1 MSQCLRCSKPCAPTG
16 VFCDECRSLLRNQL
30 QQGPASPDVQQP
42 QGEPLAVASSFS
54 ERPTVEGKSQGQD
67 AEGPVTGPQPIVRD
81 PQTPQP
87 PTLSNY
93 TNIAEQTLSRLNE
106 AARRISQ
113 AKQGRGEHKGRQ
125 YPHASRLAPIR
136 DISADIQ
143 RASTPLPKVSIPGE
157 TTPASGNPSSNGRLP
172 IPGERKPDEIENQA
186 TISTAGQAAKD
197 VELPDLWPWL
207 DTELEDREVD
217 NWANQTD
224 PLLSRHFPDSSE
236 SARIEEEDMRR
247 AAADGISTAPFPTYR
262 RSYRSPR
269 LRTAFIALAILAVLA
284 MIADGIL
291 LSFAF
296 SHSPQVSNVPGG
308 PPALTLSSNQASAGS
323 TLQLIISHF
332 TPSTTVYLTH
342 DIDEAVQTTRDTD
355 YVPLD
360 AQGNARTMII
370 IDDSW
375 GPGFHLLFAE
385 DVQTRYT
392 ASAQLQIVGQG
403 QSRPP
408 RLVLPATTINLGT
421 DYQDANTIQNLT
433 LANGG
438 DGSITWTA
446 SSNSSWLQVSPSQG
460 MFSKSQTIVIA
471 AQRSGLKPGNYTGKL
486 TFSSNVGS
494 AQVIVVQMYVR
505 QLLAKAGPVL
515 SLSPAVLSFTTMDG
529 NTQTLSQTLTISNP
543 GSQTLN
549 WSLAVND
556 STNQSSQDAFL
567 HMLGPDVHWL
577 TTDLSSGV
585 IPAGSSETVE
595 VSVQSAMLLPGTYL
609 GTLNFNARGAIDGP
623 QAVSVSLTVQP
634 HCGLIVSPGGLS
646 FTSVQ
651 GQGNPSNQTL
661 NLSLTSSCDGSIVTW
676 HAVSSAGWLSATPA
690 GGQLKGAMSTVTS
703 VGVNNNGLAPGRY
716 NGTLTFVAGQS
727 TLTVAVQLAV
737 QPAPPPAEP
746 IMSASPLNLNF
757 SNIQGQPNPSGQV
770 VTITNN
776 GTGPL
781 YWKTTVNQFSSSW
794 LGAAPTGGVIPAK
807 QTGQVTVNVDT
818 STLSPG
824 TYVGQVV
831 LEGTDK
837 SGHAASGS
845 PQNVTVNLVVQP
857 PCVLTQPSSSAL
869 TFSYTEG
876 GTAPTP
882 QNVTFTGTGSCA
894 WPLNWTA
901 ALNPP
906 SSTWLTLTPP
916 GGSIKTG
923 GEAATIQVSVNTT
936 GLLPGTYSAQVTI
949 SAADN
954 SGAPAQGSPQ
964 TFTVTLTVVLPC
976 TFQSPPSP
984 LLFAAI
990 EGQPATP
997 ASQTFTI
1004 AETGGCSYP
1013 VSWTA
1018 VGDPNSTAW
1027 LSFTPISG
1035 SDGGSGSQVTVTIS
1049 STSMAP
1055 GTYTG
1060 QITVSATDN
1069 NGVSVQGSYVVTVQ
1083 LTITAGIS
1091 GTIFACAGPPPLC
1104 PNPQPLA
1111 GATVTLISNGNA
1123 IQTVLSDSSGNYAF
1137 TQVAPGLYTITI
1149 SGTQGGMQYS
1159 GVSSSIQ
1166 VSGNISGFN
1175 IDVFSG

>member
-1 MSQCLRCSKPCAPTG
+1 MSQCLRCSKPCATTS
-16 VFCDECRSLLRNQL
+16 VFCDECRSLLHYQL
-30 QQGPASPDVQQP
+30 PQGPASPDMQQP
-42 QGEPLAVASSFS
+42 QEPLAVASSFS
-54 ERPTVEGKSQGQD
+54 ERPTLETKGQD
-67 AEGPVTGPQPIVRD
+67 AGEPVTGPQPIVRD
-81 PQTPQP
+81 PQTPPP
-87 PTLSNY
+87 PTLSSYANV
-93 TNIAEQTLSRLNE
+93 AEQTLSRLNE

-113 AKQGRGEHKGRQ
+113 AKQGRSEHKGRQ

-143 RASTPLPKVSIPGE
+143 RASTPLPKVSMPAE
-157 TTPASGNPSSNGRLP
+157 NTPASGNPSSDGALP
-172 IPGERKPDEIENQA
+172 ISGEGKPDDIANQA
-186 TISTAGQAAKD
+186 TVSTPGLAAKD

-207 DTELEDREVD
+207 DTELEDKEVD

-247 AAADGISTAPFPTYR
+247 AAAEGISTAPFPSYR
-262 RSYRSPR
+262 RSHRSPR
-269 LRTAFIALAILAVLA
+269 LRTAFIALAVLAILA

-296 SHSPQVSNVPGG
+296 NHSHQASNGPGG
-308 PPALTLSSNQASAGS
+308 PPALTLSSNQASIGT
-323 TLQLIISHF
+323 TLQLVISHF

-342 DIDEAVQTTRDTD
+342 DIDETVQTANDTK
-355 YVPLD
+355 YLPID
-360 AQGNARTMII
+360 ARGNARTAIV
-370 IDDSW
+370 IDNTW

-408 RLVLPATTINLGT
+408 RLVLPAATINLGT
-421 DYQDANTIQNLT
+421 DYQGANTIQNITLT
-433 LANGG
+433 NGG
-438 DGSITWTA
+438 DGAINWTA

-471 AQRSGLKPGNYTGKL
+471 AQRSGLKPGSYTGKL
-486 TFSSNVGS
+486 TFSSNVGP
-494 AQVIVVQMYVR
+494 AQGIVIQMDVR
-505 QLLAKAGPVL
+505 PLSAKAGPVL
-515 SLSPAVLSFTTMDG
+515 SLSPAVLSFTATDG
-529 NTQTLSQTLTISNP
+529 NTQILSQALTISDP

-549 WSLAVND
+549 WSLTVND
-556 STNQSSQDAFL
+556 STDQSSQDAFL
-567 HMLGPDVHWL
+567 HMLGSNVHWL
-577 TTDLSSGV
+577 TTSLSSGV
-585 IPAGSSETVE
+585 IAAGSSETIE

-609 GTLNFNARGAIDGP
+609 GTLNFNAKGAIDGP
-623 QAVSVSLTVQP
+623 QSVSVSLTVQP
-634 HCGLIVSPGGLS
+634 HCGLVVSPGGLT

-661 NLSLTSSCDGSIVTW
+661 NLSLTNSCDGSIVTW
-676 HAVSSAGWLSATPA
+676 HAVPSVGWLSATPSS
-690 GGQLKGAMSTVTS
+690 GQLKGAMNTATS
-703 VGVNNNGLAPGRY
+703 VAVNINGLAPGRY
-716 NGTLTFVAGQS
+716 NGALTFAAGQS
-727 TLTVAVQLAV
+727 TLTVAVQLTV

-794 LGAAPTGGVIPAK
+794 LGAAPTGGVIQAK

-837 SGHAASGS
+837 SGHVASGS

-857 PCVLTQPSSSAL
+857 PCVLTQPSSSSL

-894 WPLNWTA
+894 WPLNWTT

-906 SSTWLTLTPP
+906 SSTWLTLTPAS
-916 GGSIKTG
+916 GSIKTG
-923 GEAATIQVSVNTT
+923 GEVATIQVSVNTT
-936 GLLPGTYSAQVTI
+936 GLLPGTYSAQVAINAT
-949 SAADN
+949 DN

-984 LLFAAI
+984 LLFTAL
-990 EGQPATP
+990 EGQPASP

-1018 VGDPNSTAW
+1018 VGDPNSTTW

-1035 SDGGSGSQVTVTIS
+1035 SDGGTGSLVTVTIA
-1049 STSMAP
+1049 STNMAP

-1069 NGVSVQGSYVVTVQ
+1069 NGVSVQGAYVVTVQ
-1083 LTITAGIS
+1083 LTITANIS
-1091 GTIFACAGPPPLC
+1091 GTIFACAGLPPSC
-1104 PNPQPLA
+1104 SNPQPLA

-1123 IQTVLSDSSGNYAF
+1123 IQTVISDPSGNYVF
-1137 TQVAPGLYTITI
+1137 THVPPGLYIITI
-1149 SGTQGGMQYS
+1149 SGMQGGMQYN
-1159 GVSSSIQ
+1159 GVSSSLQ
-1166 VSGNISGFN
+1166 LSGNISGFN